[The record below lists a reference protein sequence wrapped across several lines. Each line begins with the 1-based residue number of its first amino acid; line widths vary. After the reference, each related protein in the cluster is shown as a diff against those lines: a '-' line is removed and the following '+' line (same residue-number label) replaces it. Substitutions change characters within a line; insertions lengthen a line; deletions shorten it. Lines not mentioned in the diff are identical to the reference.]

1 MPESVILDTSVLI
14 ALSKIN
20 SISLLCKLYHKV
32 FLPTGVMKEFGDIK
46 LECIE
51 EVKVDSPLVRL
62 LIDDLNLG
70 KGESEAIALAF
81 KMKSRI
87 IIDEIK
93 ARRIAEDLGLAV
105 SGTIGILLKAQ
116 SRGYIKNA
124 YKKVTELR
132 DKGFYVSDELLKK
145 ISKFNR

>member
-20 SISLLCKLYHKV
+20 SITLLCKLYHKV
-32 FLPTGVMKEFGDIK
+32 VLPTGVIKEFGDIK

-51 EVKVDSPLVRL
+51 EVKVESPMVRL

-116 SRGYIKNA
+116 SKGYIKNA
-124 YKKVTELR
+124 YKKVVELR
-132 DKGFYVSDELLKK
+132 DKGFYVSDELLNT
-145 ISKFNR
+145 ISKFKL

>member
-1 MPESVILDTSVLI
+1 
-14 ALSKIN
+14 
-20 SISLLCKLYHKV
+20 
-32 FLPTGVMKEFGDIK
+32 MKEFGDIK